1 MMKLRTLAIRNSGG
15 ANLQVTTATLTGAN
29 AAEFGIAQGAAPF
42 TVAAGMTHNLVVHL
56 APSTEGLKTAV
67 LRLATDDP
75 DEGIV
80 DVLLNGSGTAL
91 VADIAILPESHD
103 YGSRAVGTTTT
114 QSFIVSNSGTKNLI
128 VGSLTLSGSDAQS
141 FAVVSGQAGFTIAPG
156 ASRPLE
162 IRFSP
167 VTPGPKSATLTIP
180 SDDPD
185 ESALVI
191 SLRGTTPPT
200 FMEGQEGGSTN
211 TNSVTTLT
219 SLDGVPGHLYLA
231 AVSTKPLRE
240 VSTVTGLGLSW
251 TRVTTQCAGRS
262 QTGVELWWAQGAA
275 SAGQVTATLTSA
287 PSNAVIAVSRY
298 GGVAPLN
305 PVRPLVAGNT
315 NGVNGGCGNAT
326 DTATYAFNVT
336 STQNDSL
343 VLGAVAL
350 RNKQLTPSAG
360 YTTRVEVSHGTAGN
374 VAGIALVDRIAPVAA
389 GLPLSGSLNGAVDWA
404 LIGIEVRRGP

>member
-1 MMKLRTLAIRNSGG
+1 
-15 ANLQVTTATLTGAN
+15 
-29 AAEFGIAQGAAPF
+29 
-42 TVAAGMTHNLVVHL
+42 
-56 APSTEGLKTAV
+56 
-67 LRLATDDP
+67 
-75 DEGIV
+75 
-80 DVLLNGSGTAL
+80 
-91 VADIAILPESHD
+91 
-103 YGSRAVGTTTT
+103 
-114 QSFIVSNSGTKNLI
+114 
-128 VGSLTLSGSDAQS
+128 
-141 FAVVSGQAGFTIAPG
+141 
-156 ASRPLE
+156 
-162 IRFSP
+162 

-200 FMEGQEGGSTN
+200 FMEGQEGGSAN

-231 AVSTKPLRE
+231 AVSTKPYRE

-287 PSNAVIAVSRY
+287 PNNAVIAVSRY

-315 NGVNGGCGNAT
+315 NGVTGGCGNAT
-326 DTATYAFNVT
+326 DTANYAFNVT

-350 RNKQLTPSAG
+350 RNKQLTPTAG
-360 YTTRVEVSHGTAGN
+360 YTTRVEVSYGTAGN
-374 VAGIALVDRIAPVAA
+374 VAGIALVDRIVPVAA
-389 GLPLSGSLNGAVDWA
+389 VLPLSGSLNGAVDWA